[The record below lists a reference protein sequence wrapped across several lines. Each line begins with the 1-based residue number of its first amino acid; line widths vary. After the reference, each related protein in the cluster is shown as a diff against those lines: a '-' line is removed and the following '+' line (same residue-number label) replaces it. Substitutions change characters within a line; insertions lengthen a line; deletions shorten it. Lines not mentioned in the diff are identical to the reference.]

1 MWLIALYHNQ
11 GGPLVPDQLP
21 EGDRM
26 KWQPLARADAPLDAH
41 HRQLRRLMPYQN
53 LFYLR
58 WLLTQVQDKAADEL
72 DLPGK

>member
-26 KWQPLARADAPLDAH
+26 KWQPLARADAPLDARPIRA
-41 HRQLRRLMPYQN
+41 HRQPLYRPIIGRIMVLP
-53 LFYLR
+53 R
-58 WLLTQVQDKAADEL
+58 C
-72 DLPGK
+72 LPGARGPSSS